1 LHFPKLLL
9 HLHGM
14 NKQPLIKQPWIR
26 VLLFVITYLAI
37 SMLMSIVAETTIAA
51 LKLNNDASAGATDG
65 PDVAG
70 GKILLI
76 RVLLS
81 IAASILTVFFFRT
94 LADRQSFS
102 SLGFDW
108 NNHQA
113 YGATGFFL
121 GILILGVGSFILIA
135 NKNLFWTDITFNAS
149 QLFLGV
155 GLMALV
161 SFSEEIVFRGYILNN
176 LLQSV
181 NKWWALIIS
190 ALIFALFHMY
200 NPGITFFAV
209 LNVFLA
215 GLMLGIN
222 YIYTRNLWFG
232 LLLHFSWNFYQGPVL
247 GYKVSGFNVQ
257 SLLQQELSGHPLLTG
272 GAFGFEGSLLDG
284 LLSLLTALVLAMI
297 YEKKFAGP
305 ARPSPV
311 S

>member
-1 LHFPKLLL
+1 
-9 HLHGM
+9 M

-37 SMLMSIVAETTIAA
+37 SIVMSIVAETTIAA

-65 PDVAG
+65 QDVSG
-70 GKILLI
+70 GKIMLI

-81 IAASILTVFFFRT
+81 VAASVLTVFFFRT
-94 LADRQSFS
+94 LTDRQSFS
-102 SLGFDW
+102 SLGFNW
-108 NNHQA
+108 NNHRPHA
-113 YGATGFFL
+113 ATGFFL
-121 GILILGVGSFILIA
+121 GILLLGTGSFILIA
-135 NKNLFWTDITFNAS
+135 NKNLFWTNITLNVS
-149 QLFLGV
+149 QLFVGV

-161 SFSEEIVFRGYILNN
+161 SLSEEIVFRGYILNN

-181 NKWWALIIS
+181 NKWWALIMS
-190 ALIFALFHMY
+190 ALIFALFHMN

-247 GYKVSGFNVQ
+247 GYKVSGLNVQ

-272 GAFGFEGSLLDG
+272 GSFGFEGSLLDG
-284 LLSLLTALVLAMI
+284 LLSLLTTFVLAMI
-297 YEKKFAGP
+297 YEKKFLGVAK
-305 ARPSPV
+305 S
-311 S
+311 

>member
-1 LHFPKLLL
+1 
-9 HLHGM
+9 M

-26 VLLFVITYLAI
+26 VVLFVITYLAV
-37 SMLMSIVAETTIAA
+37 SMVMSIVAETTIAA
-51 LKLNNDASAGATDG
+51 LKLNIDALAGVVDG

-81 IAASILTVFFFRT
+81 IAASVLTVFFFRT
-94 LADRQSFS
+94 LADRQTFS

-108 NNHQA
+108 YNHQA
-113 YGATGFFL
+113 HAATGFFL
-121 GILILGVGSFILIA
+121 GILLLGAGSFILIA
-135 NKNLFWTDITFNAS
+135 NKNLFWTDITFNLS
-149 QLFLGV
+149 RLFMGV

-176 LLQSV
+176 LLQSF

-190 ALIFALFHMY
+190 ALVFALFHMN

-209 LNVFLA
+209 LNVFFA

-247 GYKVSGFNVQ
+247 GYEVSGLNVQ

-272 GAFGFEGSLLDG
+272 GSFGFEGSLLDG

-297 YEKKFAGP
+297 YKKKFAGH
-305 ARPSPV
+305 ANSGIVNRQS
-311 S
+311 